1 MAKHHRLSSFTEA
14 LCLAFLVAAFA
25 GIQILIAG
33 TRMVFSLPFYAI
45 LGLLGVFAVFLLRRP
60 KPVPSSWSLP
70 ITALFMGYIL
80 GRAWFSPVPYL
91 TRSDFYSVIA
101 GLVVYFFTAC
111 IFTNA
116 KQRMLFIGA
125 LLALALAHCFV
136 GAFQFRDGNNF
147 MPIAWLQR
155 ADYGRRAS
163 GFYICPN
170 HLAGLLEVVGIFG
183 LSIVCWSRWPLWSKL
198 LVGYA
203 TAICYVG
210 LVLTGSRGGY
220 LSTTFSL
227 VVFAVLS
234 LAILRRTSGN
244 LFWKIGGAGALA
256 AIVLS
261 AVAIYGIS
269 KSPYLSGR
277 AQNTFETTN
286 MRVDLWQGALQQWKL
301 QPIFGTG
308 SGTFLYYG
316 RLFRT
321 DRVQL
326 DPIYTHNDY
335 LNLLA
340 EYGIVGAVGVV
351 LFLAIHLW
359 RGGQS
364 FLRLGPKRVT
374 VSQHILSNG
383 LALNLGALAA
393 VGAFIVHSV
402 LDFNLHIPAN
412 VLLMA
417 FVFGILANDGV
428 MRETHLPPMRV
439 KDSLWRTILPVAGVV
454 LIAACIRLLPSEYFS
469 ERARMAV
476 RDQQPGSGIRYAIAG
491 LKSDATNPDLYF
503 RLGDARMQFADRMED
518 PAAAASFRSEGIK
531 ALTKAYE
538 IAPAEETY
546 ALELASALD
555 AAGRFA
561 EAEAVFYNARQWDPK
576 SVSVRRYYERHLELW
591 RGDSAGQQPP
601 AENRSETA
609 G

>member
-1 MAKHHRLSSFTEA
+1 MA
-14 LCLAFLVAAFA
+14 AAFA
-25 GIQILIAG
+25 GIQIMIAG
-33 TRMVFSLPFYAI
+33 TRMIFSLPFY
-45 LGLLGVFAVFLLRRP
+45 GLLGVLGLLAVLSLRRP
-60 KPVPSSWSLP
+60 KPVPSSWCLP
-70 ITALFMGYIL
+70 VTALFMGYIL
-80 GRAWFSPVPYL
+80 ARAWFSPVPYL
-91 TRSDFYSVIA
+91 TRSDFYSVVA

-111 IFTNA
+111 ILTSA
-116 KQRMLFIGA
+116 KQRMLFIGG
-125 LLALALAHCFV
+125 LLLLALAHCFV

-183 LSIVCWSRWPLWSKL
+183 LSIVCWSRWPLWSKM

-203 TAICYVG
+203 TGICYVG

-220 LSTTFSL
+220 LSTAFSL
-227 VVFAVLS
+227 AVFAVLS
-234 LAILRRTSGN
+234 LAILRRTRGN
-244 LFWKIGGAGALA
+244 LFWKIGGAGAIA
-256 AIVLS
+256 AIVLGV
-261 AVAIYGIS
+261 VAFYAIR

-277 AQNTFETTN
+277 AQSTFETTN

-326 DPIYTHNDY
+326 DPVYTHNDY

-340 EYGIVGAVGVV
+340 EYGLIGPVGLL

-359 RGGQS
+359 RGTQS
-364 FLRLGPKRVT
+364 FARLGPKRVA
-374 VSQHILSNG
+374 VSQRILSNA
-383 LALNLGALAA
+383 LALNVGALAA
-393 VGAFIVHSV
+393 VGSYIVHSV

-428 MRETHLPPMRV
+428 VRGTKLPPPVLR
-439 KDSLWRTILPVAGVV
+439 DTLWRMVLPVAGAV
-454 LIAACIRLLPSEYFS
+454 LIAACVRLLPSEYFS

-476 RDQQPGSGIRYAIAG
+476 RDQQPGSGIRYAVAG
-491 LKSDATNPDLYF
+491 LKSDPTNPDLHY
-503 RLGDARMQFADRMED
+503 RLGDARMQFADRMAD
-518 PAAAASFRSEGIK
+518 PAAAASFRTEGIK
-531 ALTKAYE
+531 ALEKAYA
-538 IAPAEETY
+538 IAPAEEIY

-555 AAGRFA
+555 AAGRFE
-561 EAEAVFYNARQWDPK
+561 EAESVFYNALKWDPK
-576 SVSVRRYYERHLELW
+576 SVSLRRYYERHLELW
-591 RGDSAGQQPP
+591 RGEPAGKGEA
-601 AENRSETA
+601 AESRA
-609 G
+609 